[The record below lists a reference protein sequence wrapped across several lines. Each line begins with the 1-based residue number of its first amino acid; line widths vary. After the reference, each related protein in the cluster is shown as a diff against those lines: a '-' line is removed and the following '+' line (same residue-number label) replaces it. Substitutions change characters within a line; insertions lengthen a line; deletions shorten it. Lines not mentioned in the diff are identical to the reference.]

1 MANLTG
7 TQDNTHEEEGNMGRK
22 VKVSELRKG
31 MRVALEQGGWR
42 YEATVFR
49 AESPEQGGISSWTV
63 YADDNGNLGGL
74 HCYHG
79 STEFEVLEEV
89 PLPVEPG
96 VGSTVEVDEVLFSRA
111 DDDGIGWHR
120 SHLGGYFSWRDLHEL
135 GEVEVLFDIAS
146 TRPKPELGVDDQL
159 TMMPEDGSKYE
170 GYVFHTLGSR
180 TDYMLYANGSW
191 GWSFCLDRAKV
202 GNAIPYPHPVSKLNA
217 IYAPLTVVS
226 TPEGK

>member
-1 MANLTG
+1 M
-7 TQDNTHEEEGNMGRK
+7 
-22 VKVSELRKG
+22 
-31 MRVALEQGGWR
+31 
-42 YEATVFR
+42 
-49 AESPEQGGISSWTV
+49 
-63 YADDNGNLGGL
+63 
-74 HCYHG
+74 
-79 STEFEVLEEV
+79 
-89 PLPVEPG
+89 
-96 VGSTVEVDEVLFSRA
+96 
-111 DDDGIGWHR
+111 
-120 SHLGGYFSWRDLHEL
+120 
-135 GEVEVLFDIAS
+135 LFDIAS